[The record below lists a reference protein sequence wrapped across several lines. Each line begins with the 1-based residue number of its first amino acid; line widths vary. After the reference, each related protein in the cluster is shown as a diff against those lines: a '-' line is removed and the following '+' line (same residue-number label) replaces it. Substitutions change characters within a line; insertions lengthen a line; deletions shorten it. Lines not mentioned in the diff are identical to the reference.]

1 MTKDTPNV
9 AKQSASVMQSNGNGT
24 SAMEPSDIDPDT
36 VTRSQALEAA
46 MWLADTTEGVE
57 VTSADD
63 LLMLAT
69 QIEFWLTEGATI
81 AFDCK
86 EDMRKFVRGE

>member
-1 MTKDTPNV
+1 MPNN
-9 AKQSASVMQSNGNGT
+9 ASGMD
-24 SAMEPSDIDPDT
+24 AMEPSDIDPDT

-46 MWLADTTEGVE
+46 MWLADATEGVTVE
-57 VTSADD
+57 SCDD

-69 QIEFWLTEGATI
+69 QIEFWLTEGMTV

-86 EDMRKFVRGE
+86 DSMVKFVRGGI